1 MTESNVQPFE
11 FRGNPVATVTT
22 GNGTVLFCAK
32 HVATAL
38 GYSSTSSRSIWA
50 ALPLT
55 WKRVRDGRSQ
65 IESSLDGWQI
75 AKVASFLGVSK
86 GSLYVWSCHDKWGGR
101 YPPAPKRVGR
111 RLVWNPQEVIDY
123 RDRRC
128 AISRKEL
135 VYGE

>member
-1 MTESNVQPFE
+1 MAGS
-11 FRGNPVATVTT
+11 
-22 GNGTVLFCAK
+22 
-32 HVATAL
+32 H
-38 GYSSTSSRSIWA
+38 
-50 ALPLT
+50 
-55 WKRVRDGRSQ
+55 Q
-65 IESSLDGWQI
+65 IESSLDGWPI

-101 YPPAPKRVGR
+101 YPPASKRVGR

>member
-1 MTESNVQPFE
+1 MA
-11 FRGNPVATVTT
+11 G
-22 GNGTVLFCAK
+22 
-32 HVATAL
+32 
-38 GYSSTSSRSIWA
+38 
-50 ALPLT
+50 
-55 WKRVRDGRSQ
+55 SQ
-65 IESSLDGWQI
+65 IESSLDDWSI

-128 AISRKEL
+128 AISRRGAGLRRIRVSRIRNREKRGAGVALSKVHAGTNITNHIERKTSD
-135 VYGE
+135 VKQQD